1 MLVLL
6 GFDSLDGRRIE
17 TVETPTFDQ
26 LAESGTMHTFQ
37 GLESSELATTVLW
50 ASMLSGQ
57 NPKTLYPEYY
67 NSDETFNPWL
77 RGEWNHPILN
87 SSASKLAEGF
97 LVRRL
102 SSLLSRQNQEQLRTW
117 ARNKIG
123 KRSFVHNRLLS
134 TDSVLDASESPCLIS
149 VPGINF
155 DVSSKALK
163 EFVNSSGGVDLADEA
178 GTEAFEREGIKADAD
193 RLIRT
198 LYAIE
203 SGQNDFVMT
212 HFFSLDLIQ
221 HIWAGSQRKM
231 QRWYGL
237 YDHFLSQVLD
247 TIGPDDTVVVV
258 SDHGMEDSGIHSK
271 RAFYGSTKP
280 IWDDDEYRVEKLAE
294 VLQSELATHTVVDDD
309 GIDTPG
315 VSPEV
320 TEHLEDLGYF

>member
-1 MLVLL
+1 MLVVL
-6 GFDSLDGRRIE
+6 GFDSLDARRIK
-17 TVETPTFDQ
+17 TVETPTFDK
-26 LAESGTMHTFQ
+26 LAESGTMHTFE
-37 GLESSELATTVLW
+37 GLEPSELATTVLW
-50 ASMLSGQ
+50 SSMLAGQ
-57 NPKTLYPEYY
+57 NPKELYPEYY
-67 NSDETFNPWL
+67 SSDETFNPWL
-77 RGEWNHPILN
+77 RGEWSHPVLN
-87 SSASKLAEGF
+87 SSPARIAEGF
-97 LVRRL
+97 VVRRL
-102 SSLLSRQNQEQLRTW
+102 SSLLSRQHQEQLRTW

-134 TDSVLDASESPCLIS
+134 TDSVLDGSKSPHLIS

-163 EFVNSSGGVDLADEA
+163 DFVNSSGGVDLADEA
-178 GTEAFEREGIKADAD
+178 GTEAFEREGIRADAD

-203 SGQNDFVMT
+203 SGNHDFIMT

-247 TIGPDDTVVVV
+247 TVGPDDTVVVV

-271 RAFYGSTKP
+271 RSFYGATKA
-280 IWDDDEYRVEKLAE
+280 IWDDEEYHVERLAE
-294 VLQSELATHTVVDDD
+294 VLRAELGNHTIVNGD